1 MIDLDASH
9 DQVPLKKVNI
19 HEEEEDE
26 SVSSEENP
34 EVPRD
39 EEMQS
44 AARKRING
52 ERASRLIRP
61 SQGDYVL

>member
-19 HEEEEDE
+19 QEEEE

-44 AARKRING
+44 AARKRVNG

-61 SQGDYVL
+61 SLGDYVL